1 MNRLIKNRYWV
12 MVFGLTAV
20 LGVGVMINLTP
31 TTAHAQTAAKT
42 KSLKVAPKS
51 LRGTWYHYYKGHGLY
66 KVVIKKHRVSQGPVN
81 GKLITIPSLMIDKF
95 YKKNKRTIYAFNSKT
110 EPTDATAF
118 VKYTKKIKGKKR
130 HVLVMP
136 QQGAGEKPTVFTHFK
151 VKRAYFT
158 PLSVQTHMA

>member
-1 MNRLIKNRYWV
+1 MNKLTKNRYWV
-12 MVFGLTAV
+12 MVFVLAAV
-20 LGVGVMINLTP
+20 LGVGVLTNLAP
-31 TTAHAQTAAKT
+31 TIAHAQVTAKT
-42 KSLKVAPKS
+42 KSLKKAPKS
-51 LRGTWYHYYKGHGLY
+51 LRGTWYHYYKSHGLY

-81 GKLITIPSLMIDKF
+81 GKLTTIPSLMIDKF
-95 YKKNKRTIYAFNSKT
+95 YKKGKRTIYAFNSKT

-118 VKYTKKIKGKKR
+118 AKYTMKIKGKKR

-136 QQGAGEKPTVFTHFK
+136 QQGAGEKPTVFTRFK